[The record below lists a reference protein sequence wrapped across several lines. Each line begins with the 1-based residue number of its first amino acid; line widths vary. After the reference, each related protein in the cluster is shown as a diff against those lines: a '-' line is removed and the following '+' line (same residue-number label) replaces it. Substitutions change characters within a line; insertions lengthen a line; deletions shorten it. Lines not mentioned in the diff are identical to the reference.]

1 MWWLA
6 NGPPANARR
15 AAVSLEEGSP
25 SPESV
30 GPPPQPVPWHF
41 KLMVV
46 LAALYVGWRL
56 VQMIGWLIDWLGTRF

>member
-1 MWWLA
+1 M
-6 NGPPANARR
+6 
-15 AAVSLEEGSP
+15 SLEEGSP